1 MSLTTENFSYS
12 AFLSSMDFGVST
24 GSGFRLDIDDN
35 EYLITA
41 KHVIIDKNNNLRSDS
56 FLCTS
61 QNSIGE
67 PEEAKTIIIDL
78 SKSKISEFNGEDLV
92 IVELIKDKN
101 YEIQQE
107 GINIISAKE
116 DDLLA
121 LKDIR
126 IASNVIQVGFPSSLY
141 LEGFQFFD
149 INRPL
154 LRKGIVAGIHSRE
167 NTFII
172 DCPAFYGNS
181 GGPVVYP
188 LDNGETKIIG
198 VISRY
203 IPFVTEWRNK
213 HERQF
218 TREEFYNSGY
228 AVCVPLDSIINHIIK
243 SKSIVK

>member
-12 AFLSSMDFGVST
+12 AFLSSMDYGVST
-24 GSGFRLDIDDN
+24 GSGFRLDIDEN

-41 KHVIIDKNNNLRSDS
+41 KHVIIDKENNLRSDS

-67 PEEAKTIIIDL
+67 PEEAKTIIIDF
-78 SKSKISEFNGEDLV
+78 SKSKIQEFETEDIVIIELV
-92 IVELIKDKN
+92 KDKN
-101 YEIQQE
+101 YEVQQE
-107 GINIISAKE
+107 GANIISAKQ

-121 LKDIR
+121 LKDVQ

-154 LRKGIVAGIHSRE
+154 LRKGIVAGIHTKE

-188 LDNGETKIIG
+188 LDNNETKIIG
-198 VISRY
+198 IISRY
-203 IPFVTEWRNK
+203 IPFVTEWKNK

-228 AVCVPLDSIINHIIK
+228 AVCVPLDSIINHITNLK
-243 SKSIVK
+243 VPVK